1 MAKALI
7 LCAGNGSRWGEYL
20 GVPKQLI
27 TINNETLLDRT
38 VRLLNKNGN
47 NNIEIVSNDHRL
59 RLNHCAFYRPS
70 KSQWIVETLLSTRD
84 LWKGQTI
91 ILLGD
96 VFYTERAIQT
106 IVSFSGRI
114 RIFGRPRP
122 SRYTKCNHGEIFT
135 ISFNQDG
142 ADQVARCAEKV
153 LHERADGGWA
163 NLWDLYHSLV
173 GSPLNINQIESKV
186 FNTIDDFTDDFDVPE
201 DYDRSIHRYNFATSA
216 NPIKRLILMAWIYMV
231 TPIYFIEMMFIDSRN
246 FK

>member
-47 NNIEIVSNDHRL
+47 NNIEIVFNDHRVM
-59 RLNHCAFYRPS
+59 LNHCAFYRPS

-96 VFYTERAIQT
+96 VFYTERAIQ
-106 IVSFSGRI
+106 
-114 RIFGRPRP
+114 
-122 SRYTKCNHGEIFT
+122 
-135 ISFNQDG
+135 
-142 ADQVARCAEKV
+142 
-153 LHERADGGWA
+153 L
-163 NLWDLYHSLV
+163 SLAF
-173 GSPLNINQIESKV
+173 L
-186 FNTIDDFTDDFDVPE
+186 DV
-201 DYDRSIHRYNFATSA
+201 
-216 NPIKRLILMAWIYMV
+216 
-231 TPIYFIEMMFIDSRN
+231 
-246 FK
+246 